1 MRKAL
6 LVAMGVL
13 ASLLALVGCARSGD
27 RVVYQYKE
35 TAVLFDDFQ
44 IKKTVYTP
52 GKMKLYYK
60 GVYLKDNQ
68 ITCYDANFEDLGSE
82 FEHAFQNGVLTVK
95 ADFADKISGLTIE
108 DRDHDT
114 IYHLRYLDSP
124 QFAWLADTFW
134 YDAGWMEM
142 GDEEKY
148 YTAEERQEQ
157 QNRVNAVRQETME
170 VFSLL
175 EGTWFSEDGSCKI
188 VCSMDEDGT
197 GFVVDELQL
206 DETDQT
212 WKGYSVSVESAYQTQ
227 YEDADDG
234 SQDIVEFT
242 LVNRDHAAANT
253 IILYDRQNNTLRD
266 GEIIYH
272 KQ

>member
-82 FEHAFQNGVLTVK
+82 FEYAFQNGVLTVK

-134 YDAGWMEM
+134 
-142 GDEEKY
+142 
-148 YTAEERQEQ
+148 
-157 QNRVNAVRQETME
+157 
-170 VFSLL
+170 
-175 EGTWFSEDGSCKI
+175 
-188 VCSMDEDGT
+188 
-197 GFVVDELQL
+197 
-206 DETDQT
+206 
-212 WKGYSVSVESAYQTQ
+212 
-227 YEDADDG
+227 
-234 SQDIVEFT
+234 
-242 LVNRDHAAANT
+242 
-253 IILYDRQNNTLRD
+253 
-266 GEIIYH
+266 
-272 KQ
+272 